1 MGDFYMLK
9 EIPLEDA
16 LAILLNYSKPIG
28 FEEIDIMDAMG
39 RVLYEDIIAGF
50 PLPPFDRSPLDGY
63 AVIAEDTTN
72 ASKENPVMLR
82 VSQHVFAGDFPA
94 KHLVSGEAAAV
105 ATGAPLPSGANAVIK
120 IEDTQLIEDKVLIFS
135 PLKPSDNFINKGE
148 DVLEGEKILSQGIT
162 ITPAVIGVFASL
174 GRKSVKVFK
183 KPRVAV
189 LTIGDELVSIGEPR
203 LPGKI
208 YNSNVYAISAQI
220 AEAGGLAIPY
230 RNTVDDMNHIA
241 YLLNYCFK
249 ENDIVL
255 TTGGVSVGKRDYVKE
270 AIKLSGANTLF
281 WKVNIKPGT
290 PIVCGENNGRL
301 IIGLS
306 GNPAAAMITFYMLIR
321 PMLQRI
327 SGLQDVGIPD
337 VTAIMEESFNKKS
350 KQRRMLRANVYWK
363 NGCYYAAPSGT
374 QSPGALKSMLQCN
387 ALIDIP
393 GGSGPLNIGDEVKA
407 ILLSPSYVS

>member
-1 MGDFYMLK
+1 MLK
-9 EIPLEDA
+9 EIPLEEA
-16 LAILLNYSKPIG
+16 LDILLNYTKPIG
-28 FEEIDIMDAMG
+28 FVEIDIMDALG
-39 RVLYEDIIAGF
+39 RVLYENVVADF

-63 AVIAEDTTN
+63 AVIAEDTAN
-72 ASKENPVMLR
+72 ASKEDPVLLR
-82 VSQHVFAGDFPA
+82 ISQHIFAGDFPSRP
-94 KHLVSGEAAAV
+94 LVSGEAAAI
-105 ATGAPLPSGANAVIK
+105 ATGAPLPSGTNAVIK
-120 IEDTQLIEDKVLIFS
+120 IEDTQLVDDRVLIFS
-135 PLKPSDNFINKGE
+135 KLKPGDNFIYKGE
-148 DVLEGEKILSQGIT
+148 DVLAGEKILSKGST
-162 ITPAVIGVFASL
+162 ITPAVIGLLASL

-189 LTIGDELVSIGEPR
+189 LTIGDELVGIDEPR

-220 AEAGGLAIPY
+220 TEAGGLAVPY

-241 YLLNYCFK
+241 YLLNYCLK
-249 ENDIVL
+249 DNDIVL

-270 AIKLSGANTLF
+270 AIKISGANTLF

-321 PMLQRI
+321 PMIQRI
-327 SGLQDVGIPD
+327 SGLQQVSLPD

-363 NGCYYAAPSGT
+363 NGCYYAVPSGT

-393 GGSGPLNIGDEVKA
+393 GGRGPLKIGDEVKA

>member
-1 MGDFYMLK
+1 MENSHMLK

-16 LAILLNYSKPIG
+16 LAILLSYSKPIG
-28 FEEIDIMDAMG
+28 FEEIDIMDSMG

-72 ASKENPVMLR
+72 ASKENPVILR

-94 KHLVSGEAAAV
+94 RPLVPGEVAAV
-105 ATGAPLPSGANAVIK
+105 ATGAPLPSGTNAVIK
-120 IEDTQLIEDKVLIFS
+120 MEDAKSVEDKVLIFS
-135 PLKPSDNFINKGE
+135 PLKPGDNFINKGE
-148 DVLEGEKILSQGIT
+148 DVFEGEKVLSQGIA
-162 ITPAVIGVFASL
+162 ITPAVIGVLASL

-189 LTIGDELVSIGEPR
+189 LTIGDELVGIGEPIQ
-203 LPGKI
+203 PGKI
-208 YNSNVYAISAQI
+208 YNSNVYAVSAQI
-220 AEAGGLAIPY
+220 VEAGGLAVPY
-230 RNTVDDMNHIA
+230 KNTVDDMNHIA
-241 YLLNYCFK
+241 YLLNYCLK

-281 WKVNIKPGT
+281 WKVKIKPGT
-290 PIVCGENNGRL
+290 PIVCGENKGRL

-321 PMLQRI
+321 PMLQRM
-327 SGLQDVGIPD
+327 SGLQDVSLPD

-393 GGSGPLNIGDEVKA
+393 GGRGPLNRGDKVKA
-407 ILLSPSYVS
+407 ILLSSSYVS